1 MTRDL
6 TRPYRISSSAEFRE
20 FLRLLKQEVFR
31 GAFRQLWPKRGWLS
45 EEAIS
50 KIPEDGPWP
59 DYIEM
64 HFEAAKS
71 GERYRLSV
79 ETYHGAGGT
88 WERA

>member
-1 MTRDL
+1 VTEL
-6 TRPYRISSSAEFRE
+6 TQPRRISSSAEFGE
-20 FLRLLKQEVFR
+20 FLRLLKQAVSR
-31 GAFRQLWPKRGWLS
+31 GAFRQLWPKKDWVS

-50 KIPEDGPWP
+50 KIPDDGPWP

-64 HFEAAKS
+64 HFEEANS

-79 ETYHGAGGT
+79 ETYHGTGGT

>member
-1 MTRDL
+1 M
-6 TRPYRISSSAEFRE
+6 
-20 FLRLLKQEVFR
+20 KQEVSR
-31 GAFRQLWPKRGWLS
+31 GAFRQLRANNDWIS

-50 KIPEDGPWP
+50 KIPDDGPWP

-64 HFEAAKS
+64 HFEDAKS

-79 ETYHGAGGT
+79 ETYHGAGGS